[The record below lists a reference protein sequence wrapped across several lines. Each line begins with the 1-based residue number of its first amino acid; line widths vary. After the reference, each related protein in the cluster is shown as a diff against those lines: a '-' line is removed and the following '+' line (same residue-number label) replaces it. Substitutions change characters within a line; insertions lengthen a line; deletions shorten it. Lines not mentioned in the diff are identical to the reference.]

1 VHLREVLGT
10 HKDLA
15 KRLED
20 LERKY
25 DGKFAVVFDAIRE
38 LMSPPSL
45 EEPARPRI
53 GFNAQ

>member
-1 VHLREVLGT
+1 MRAFMRLREILST

-15 KRLED
+15 RRINE

-38 LMSPPSL
+38 LMSPSL
-45 EEPARPRI
+45 HQETERP
-53 GFNAQ
+53 